1 LKETIDN
8 YLKYLTY
15 ERGSSVHTLKAY
27 AEDFDVFLRFCG
39 EAGIQS
45 FAEIDYRVLMN
56 YLTELSERRLKASS
70 LERKIASLK
79 SLYKY
84 LLREGIVKKNP
95 ADLLSSPKKEKRL
108 PAVLEKNEAL
118 DLLESI
124 PEDNPLSLRDKTMLT
139 LLYASGLRVSE
150 LTGLDIHDIDYRQGV
165 VRVIGKGSKERIV
178 PTGETARKLLEGYL
192 AVREEFC
199 PSDGDRALFLTR
211 RGKRISDRM
220 IRYILEG
227 YIAKLAVNKN
237 VHPHTLRHT
246 FATHLLENGAN
257 IRVIQEMLGHSSLS
271 TTQIYTHL
279 SPEKLKESYDKFHP
293 HA

>member
-1 LKETIDN
+1 MKETIDGFIR
-8 YLKYLTY
+8 YIRY
-15 ERGSSVHTLKAY
+15 EKAYSENTLKAY
-27 AEDFDVFLRFCG
+27 SEDFESFLQFCD
-39 EAGIQS
+39 EAGIS
-45 FAEIDYRVLMN
+45 GFGEIDYRVLMN

-70 LERKIASLK
+70 LERKVASLK

-84 LLREGIVKKNP
+84 LIREGLVRKNP

-108 PAVLEKNEAL
+108 PSVMEKSEVL
-118 DLLESI
+118 DLIGSI
-124 PEDNPLSLRDKTMLT
+124 SGEDALSLRDKAMIT

-150 LTGLDIHDIDYRQGV
+150 LTGLDIHDVDYTQGI
-165 VRVIGKGSKERIV
+165 VRVTGKGSKERII
-178 PTGETARKLLEGYL
+178 PTGETARALL
-192 AVREEFC
+192 VRYMGLRNEFG
-199 PSDGDRALFLTR
+199 PVQGDHALFLTR
-211 RGKRISDRM
+211 LGKRISDRM
-220 IRYILEG
+220 IRYILNS
-227 YIAKLAVNKN
+227 YVDKLALRKN
-237 VHPHTLRHT
+237 IHPHTLRHT

>member
-1 LKETIDN
+1 M
-8 YLKYLTY
+8 KY
-15 ERGSSVHTLKAY
+15 EKGSSGHTLKAY
-27 AEDFDVFLRFCG
+27 AEDFGVFLGFCG
-39 EAGIQS
+39 EAGIRS
-45 FAEIDYRVLMN
+45 FIEIDYRVLMN

-108 PAVLEKNEAL
+108 PAVLEKNEVLA
-118 DLLESI
+118 LLESI
-124 PEDNPLSLRDKTMLT
+124 PEDTVLSLRDKTMIT

-150 LTGLDIHDIDYRQGV
+150 LTGLDILDIEYKQGV
-165 VRVIGKGSKERIV
+165 VRVVGKGSKERIV
-178 PTGETARKLLEGYL
+178 PTGDTARRLLGRCL
-192 AVREEFC
+192 AVRDEFR
-199 PSDGDRALFLTR
+199 PVPGERGLFLTR
-211 RGKRISDRM
+211 HGKRITDRM
-220 IRYILEG
+220 VRYILEK
-227 YIAKLAVNKN
+227 YIEKLAVNKN

-257 IRVIQEMLGHSSLS
+257 IRVIQEMLGHASLS

>member
-1 LKETIDN
+1 M
-8 YLKYLTY
+8 KY
-15 ERGSSVHTLKAY
+15 EKGSSEHTLKAY
-27 AEDFDVFLRFCG
+27 AEDFEVFLGFCG
-39 EAGIQS
+39 EAGIRL

-56 YLTELSERRLKASS
+56 YLTDLSGRRLKASS

-84 LLREGIVKKNP
+84 LLREGIIKKNP

-108 PAVLEKNEAL
+108 PAVLEKNEVLA
-118 DLLESI
+118 LLESI
-124 PEDNPLSLRDKTMLT
+124 PEDSALSLRDKALIT

-150 LTGLDIHDIDYRQGV
+150 LTGLDILDIEYKQGV
-165 VRVIGKGSKERIV
+165 VRVVGKGSKERIV
-178 PTGETARKLLEGYL
+178 PTGDTARRLLGRYL
-192 AVREEFC
+192 AVRDEFR
-199 PSDGDRALFLTR
+199 PVPGERGLFLTR
-211 RGKRISDRM
+211 RGKRITDRM
-220 IRYILEG
+220 VRYILEK
-227 YIAKLAVNKN
+227 YIEKLAVNKN

-257 IRVIQEMLGHSSLS
+257 IRVIQEMLGHASLS

-293 HA
+293 HASV